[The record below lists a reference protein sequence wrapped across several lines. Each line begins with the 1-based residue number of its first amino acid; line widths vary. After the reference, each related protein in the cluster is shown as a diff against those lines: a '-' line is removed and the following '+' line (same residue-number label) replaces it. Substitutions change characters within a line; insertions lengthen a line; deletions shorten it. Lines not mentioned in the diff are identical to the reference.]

1 MLNITVYGPG
11 CAKCK
16 EAERRVRRVVEASAV
31 EANITKA
38 MDPIDM
44 ARAGILATPTIAING
59 VIKVS
64 GRVPNED
71 EIKVWITECLV
82 STTVGK

>member
-16 EAERRVRRVVEASAV
+16 EAERRVRHVVEASAM

-38 MDPIDM
+38 TNPVDM
-44 ARAGILATPTIAING
+44 AKAGILATPAIAING

-71 EIKVWITECLV
+71 DIKVWINESLV
-82 STTVGK
+82 RTTVEK

>member
-1 MLNITVYGPG
+1 MRNIIVYGPG

-16 EAERRVRRVVEASAV
+16 ETERRVRHVLAASGV

-38 MDPIDM
+38 VDFVAI
-44 ARAGILATPTIAING
+44 AKAGVLATPAVGVDG
-59 VIKVS
+59 VIKLS

-71 EIKVWITECLV
+71 EIKSWLTE
-82 STTVGK
+82 S

>member
-16 EAERRVRRVVEASAV
+16 ETERRVRHVLEVSGM
-31 EANITKA
+31 EANVTKA
-38 MDPIDM
+38 VGFVEM
-44 ARAGILATPTIAING
+44 AKAGVLATPAIAIDG
-59 VIKVS
+59 IVRLS

-71 EIKVWITECLV
+71 EIKAWLTEI
-82 STTVGK
+82 